1 MVAQGGYVTQV
12 GALTSIQTHMGNR
25 GHCLASHIGFI
36 PFDQCMPPTSCN
48 ASYAITM
55 HIARVSVLNIL
66 PLNTA
71 SNLIVP
77 KKMVLY
83 PAFGRQIL
91 EAR

>member
-1 MVAQGGYVTQV
+1 MVAQGGCVTQV
-12 GALTSIQTHMGNR
+12 GALTSIQTDMGNR
-25 GHCLASHIGFI
+25 GHCSASHIGFI
-36 PFDQCMPPTSCN
+36 PFAQCMPPTSCN
-48 ASYAITM
+48 ASYASTM

-77 KKMVLY
+77 KKIVLY